1 GALLKQR
8 RKPFRAHAIAV
19 FGGAPALPH
28 DRVMNRLAGLAIP
41 DDCCLTLIRNADGF
55 DLIRLY
61 TGLSQQHVHGV
72 ELRRPNVFGSMLDP
86 SGLRIKL
93 LEFLLRGFDGA
104 AFAVEQDRARTGGAL
119 IEREDVLLP
128 HLLSPRWD

>member
-28 DRVMNRLAGLAIP
+28 NRVMNRLAGLAIP

-55 DLIRLY
+55 YLIGFY
-61 TGLSQQHVHGV
+61 SGLPQQDVHCV
-72 ELRRPNVFGSMLDP
+72 ELRSPDVFGSMLDP

-93 LEFLLRGFDGA
+93 FELLLSGFDGA
-104 AFAVEQDRARTGGAL
+104 AFAVE
-119 IEREDVLLP
+119 
-128 HLLSPRWD
+128 